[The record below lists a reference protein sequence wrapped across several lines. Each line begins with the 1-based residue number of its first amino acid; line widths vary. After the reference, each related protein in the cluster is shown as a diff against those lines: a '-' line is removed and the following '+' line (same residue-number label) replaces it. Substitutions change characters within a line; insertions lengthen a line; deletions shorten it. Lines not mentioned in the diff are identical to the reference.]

1 MIKSFLFI
9 GACILGLI
17 GQAYAANPPGFLW
30 YNVPKPQEAKAEK
43 PKGTPFNQLSY
54 SQRDA
59 VLRFYTMEALHKVRF
74 THKMEDE
81 RVFLAL
87 QDYWLKEASAHG
99 RLNQK
104 TLLAYPQ
111 YDFSV
116 THPTSEIGTK
126 LSDSLEK
133 QKTEQSMQK
142 VAQTQGLLFFYR
154 AKNPYDQRE
163 IPIVLDFC
171 RKFNF
176 SLIPISVDGEV
187 SPELRDSRVDR
198 GQAQALGVRYFP
210 ALLLVNPK
218 TKETKPVAFGLT
230 TQDVLSTRIL
240 AVSASSKSESI

>member
-1 MIKSFLFI
+1 
-9 GACILGLI
+9 
-17 GQAYAANPPGFLW
+17 
-30 YNVPKPQEAKAEK
+30 
-43 PKGTPFNQLSY
+43 
-54 SQRDA
+54 
-59 VLRFYTMEALHKVRF
+59 
-74 THKMEDE
+74 
-81 RVFLAL
+81 
-87 QDYWLKEASAHG
+87 
-99 RLNQK
+99 
-104 TLLAYPQ
+104 
-111 YDFSV
+111 
-116 THPTSEIGTK
+116 
-126 LSDSLEK
+126 
-133 QKTEQSMQK
+133 MQK

-163 IPIVLDFC
+163 IPIVLVFC

-176 SLIPISVDGEV
+176 SLIPIRVDGEV